1 MQKVILFKKRSKH
14 LYYAF
19 ILSLNI
25 LFVACLVLYPYFRLP
40 LSSSLVSYS
49 LLIIFVV
56 GLLSLSLAL
65 FLRRRLF
72 PISTLRDDYWSYTAT
87 RRYFWL
93 YALSLT
99 PFGLSFLIYILFAPL
114 SVLILGYLLSLCG
127 LILVRP
133 KEEDLS

>member
-1 MQKVILFKKRSKH
+1 MQKVALFKKRSKH
-14 LYYAF
+14 LHYAF
-19 ILSLNI
+19 VLSLNI

-40 LSSSLVSYS
+40 LSYSLVSYS
-49 LLIIFVV
+49 LLIIFFV
-56 GLLSLSLAL
+56 GLFSLSLAL

-93 YALSLT
+93 YTLSLT
-99 PFGLSFLIYILFAPL
+99 PFGLSFLIYVLFAPL